1 MAATGNEVARLEQLK
16 GIFPQV
22 VSYIS
27 GSSAS
32 ITLGNGKVVT
42 FSGTSGRGSVYLL
55 VKVMYNCFELI
66 QAISNING
74 NTTVSVDCDDGMNT
88 FKNKFVRQ
96 GVGQESHISYV
107 AENGTIYAAPIDGN
121 AKTFNFGVIDG
132 NSTFI
137 GALIYVD

>member
-22 VSYIS
+22 VSYVS

-42 FSGTSGRGSVYLL
+42 FSGTSGRGTVYLL
-55 VKVMYNCFELI
+55 VKVMYNCFELV
-66 QAISNING
+66 QAVSNISG

-88 FKNKFVRQ
+88 FKDKFVNQ
-96 GVGQESHISYV
+96 GVSQESRIAYI
-107 AENGTIYAAPIDGN
+107 AESGTIYEAPISDN
-121 AKTFNFGVIDG
+121 ATTFNFGIISG
-132 NSTFI
+132 SSTFI